1 MKRLIIRNW
10 IILLWRLEVPSSWQA
25 GELLAKQSC
34 EVLSLKFQSESARGV
49 NSSSKAC
56 RLKTQDKLKFQLR
69 PEPGKDQVPASQ
81 SDAGRPLLP
90 SLLFYSGLQ
99 LTRPPQLGRA
109 TQVTDLVLIASTNSL
124 PRHTQKLHLCL
135 GTR

>member
-10 IILLWRLEVPSSWQA
+10 IILLWRLEVPQPGKLENYWQSR
-25 GELLAKQSC
+25 GC

-81 SDAGRPLLP
+81 SDAGVLLP

-109 TQVTDLVLIASTNSL
+109 TQVTDL
-124 PRHTQKLHLCL
+124 C
-135 GTR
+135 